1 MLQIK
6 HHAWLIFSSI
16 LALQADRLGDAF
28 AQEPASTETY
38 VERLREARNSLIAGR
53 DFSAALEPARL
64 IVDELEQADGASA
77 APDRIMLALIF
88 AELGRFADAEADFLE
103 AIEALQNND
112 GLYTEALVTPLR
124 LLGRT
129 YIRARRFPEAITV
142 LTEART
148 VTRRNLGLFSIDQ
161 VGVLDDMTTAQL
173 GLGDTAAARDLQL
186 ERLETA
192 QKQYGVDDIRVIP
205 FHVHLAE
212 YYERSR
218 LLSSAREQYESALA
232 IATEQQDWEQT
243 LRVLRETVA
252 LDLQM
257 GSDQTMVERLSSLV
271 ANAPATANRH
281 ELGLASAVLGDAA
294 IISDEFD
301 SANELYANAWNLIDS
316 GGETNPADYFADPAV
331 IRFIPPLTSVDL
343 AERSLPYSWGT
354 IGFDFDVDEKGRVKS
369 INGVGAQPPALM
381 EDAYAQRLRS
391 ARFRP
396 SLIGGRPKSAEGV
409 ILTHYFRFY
418 VEPEKTED

>member
-1 MLQIK
+1 MLQIERR
-6 HHAWLIFSSI
+6 AWLIFCSI
-16 LALQADRLGDAF
+16 LALQADRLNDAV
-28 AQEPASTETY
+28 AQDPASTETY

-64 IVDELEQADGASA
+64 IVDEVERADGSSA
-77 APDRIMLALIF
+77 AADRIMLALIF
-88 AELGRFADAEADFLE
+88 AELGRFADAEADLLE
-103 AIEALQNND
+103 VIEALQND
-112 GLYTEALVTPLR
+112 EGLYTEAIVTPLR

-129 YIRARRFPEAITV
+129 YIRERRFPEAITA

-148 VTRRNLGLFSIDQ
+148 VTRRNQGLFSIDQ

-186 ERLETA
+186 ERLATA

-205 FHVHLAE
+205 FHVHLAD

-218 LLSSAREQYESALA
+218 LLSSARDQYEIALA
-232 IATEQQDWEQT
+232 IATEQQDWEKT
-243 LRVLRETVA
+243 LSVLRETVA

-257 GSDQTMVERLSSLV
+257 GSERTMVERLTRLV
-271 ANAPATANRH
+271 ADAPVTANRH
-281 ELGLASAVLGDAA
+281 ELGLACAVLGDAA
-294 IISDEFD
+294 IVSEEFD
-301 SANELYANAWNLIDS
+301 SANELYAKAWNLIDS
-316 GGETNPADYFADPAV
+316 GGELNPADYFADPAV
-331 IRFIPPLTSVDL
+331 IRFIPPLTPVDL

-354 IGFDFDVDEKGRVKS
+354 IGFDFDVDEKGRVKT

-381 EDAYAQRLRS
+381 EEAYAQRLRS

-396 SLIGGRPKSAEGV
+396 SLVDGRPKSADGV

-418 VEPEKTED
+418 VEPEKTKN